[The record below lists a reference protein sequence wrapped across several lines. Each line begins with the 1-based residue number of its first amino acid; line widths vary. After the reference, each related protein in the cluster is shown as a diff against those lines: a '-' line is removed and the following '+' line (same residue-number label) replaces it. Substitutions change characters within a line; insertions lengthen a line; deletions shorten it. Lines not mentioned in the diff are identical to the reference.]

1 MEVKGNETIYVSLP
15 SSDAIYCG
23 RNVVRRGSHM
33 KLSGLFEIIEDAL
46 ELDAG
51 SVTMDS
57 SSENIEDWDS
67 LGHITIL
74 GMLDD
79 ETSGE
84 SADIVDLTQAASV
97 TEIAQIL
104 TDNGLLEQ

>member
-1 MEVKGNETIYVSLP
+1 
-15 SSDAIYCG
+15 
-23 RNVVRRGSHM
+23 M